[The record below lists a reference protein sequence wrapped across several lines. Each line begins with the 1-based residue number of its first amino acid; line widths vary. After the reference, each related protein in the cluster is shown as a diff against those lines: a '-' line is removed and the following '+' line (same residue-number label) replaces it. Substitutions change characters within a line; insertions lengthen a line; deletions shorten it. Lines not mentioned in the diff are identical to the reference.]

1 MIKFTSAL
9 ILTVAAFS
17 LAPSLAEATERD
29 YIHFERLRARSY
41 ERMSQQRAEAQ
52 EAKQNAEKEESQP
65 ESDASKT

>member
-9 ILTVAAFS
+9 LLAVAAFS

-52 EAKQNAEKEESQP
+52 EAKENLETQESQP
-65 ESDASKT
+65 ETEASKS